1 MELNMILTLA
11 GGLVVLGVLGAA
23 VLVTKRTAYLGPVK
37 EELQKEK
44 MWLRRGEYNAAMVKG
59 RQNLEL
65 LLKLVAEK
73 NGIQLDNTAQAV
85 ANAREEMENQ
95 KGAGKR
101 GGRGK
106 EKKIMTHHQ
115 FNRWLSEN
123 GYLDR
128 VAKWEMNQVR
138 LIGNKAVHENY
149 ADKDDAWNQFNYLE
163 DILKT
168 VSEKSQNPKKHHER
182 KGAEAKEGQKAES
195 GQKAKNAQK
204 PESGQKT
211 KNAQKAQNAQKAEG
225 GQKAKNAQKIEEG
238 QKVKNVQK
246 TEEGQKTKNAQD
258 PEMQEQKKRKRRRR
272 RSKKPSEGSAAT
284 AAVDVETVVPVE
296 EKATEQ
302 KDTAPSD
309 DMAKAKKRRRRRHGS
324 KRPQA
329 EQNMKPQVDPDKKP
343 QADQN
348 KKPQADQSKKPKNDQ
363 KKKNAEKALAKRSA
377 VSAEHLA
384 QKVQNVQKAQNV
396 QKEQNAVKVQKVQKV
411 QETQMEKTDDAAKK
425 KHRRRRRRP
434 KSQADGQTNRPENGQ
449 AAAGK
454 LVPEDK
460 HEIV

>member
-195 GQKAKNAQK
+195 GQKAKN
-204 PESGQKT
+204 G
-211 KNAQKAQNAQKAEG
+211 QKAEG
-225 GQKAKNAQKIEEG
+225 GQKAKNAQKTA
-238 QKVKNVQK
+238 QKPENGEKPVKAKKKQTAEIVQSPS
-246 TEEGQKTKNAQD
+246 TAAVSRLEAVEAASGVNAQD

-296 EKATEQ
+296 EKATDQ

-309 DMAKAKKRRRRRHGS
+309 DTAKAKKRRRRRHGS
-324 KRPQA
+324 K
-329 EQNMKPQVDPDKKP
+329 KPQT
-343 QADQN
+343 DQN
-348 KKPQADQSKKPKNDQ
+348 IQQQVAPDMKPQADQSKKPKNDQ
-363 KKKNAEKALAKRSA
+363 NKKNAEKALAKRSA
-377 VSAEHLA
+377 VSAEHPA
-384 QKVQNVQKAQNV
+384 QKVQNAQNV
-396 QKEQNAVKVQKVQKV
+396 QKEQNAEKVQKV
-411 QETQMEKTDDAAKK
+411 QEPQETQMPKTDDAAKK